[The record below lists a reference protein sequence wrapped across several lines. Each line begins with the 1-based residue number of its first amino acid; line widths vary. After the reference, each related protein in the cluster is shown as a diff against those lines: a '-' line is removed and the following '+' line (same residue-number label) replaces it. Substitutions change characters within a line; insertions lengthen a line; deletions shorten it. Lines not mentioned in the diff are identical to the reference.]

1 MSFSRKVQEQGLT
14 ATDVATALTKRV
26 PFPVRRSPDP
36 APATLQAAERAEG
49 AQQRRAIFQRG
60 GVPPHPATAVPSPV
74 NPPAAPARTVA
85 PSPAPEPSVL
95 PAVAPRATR
104 TPGPTSTVRT
114 NRPGTPAVTPAPGLN
129 AARSVFRR
137 APSHQQ
143 SVDNEREREDQF
155 KRRRDLRDKMGEISI
170 ARTLEEL
177 GGSQREKGKWKV
189 DGTNYI
195 LKGQAWQNT
204 LTQKK
209 GFGSVYLVMDVQN
222 LERDTDAMRW
232 LIEKFGEEFG
242 DDVRADASELN
253 NEKKDFSPPENDP
266 DKIDFVRRY
275 LVRERGLPASLIN
288 GLIEDGK
295 IYSDPKRNCVFI
307 SPAAAEIR
315 STSGPAF
322 KGCCTGSQTDISG
335 FRAMHVAA
343 ASESTVALVEAA
355 IDALSYRALY
365 PGRFTMSTNGSGRF
379 ILQFK
384 VAREALDNGFKVKAA
399 FDGDWAG
406 DHAAQKLFN
415 AFYVRTALS
424 HQLKVDPEII
434 DEWMLNQQITF
445 TIDASPHHAFF
456 NEGWAASKKVYA
468 AEVVIRDGERQQMWY
483 DTGKEAAPTI
493 RVTVERDLHPDL
505 RKGPRDF
512 VVTEKAYQYVTEKLG
527 LMRER
532 PQFTKDWNE
541 EMKRLGSAFTQDY
554 ERCAERGF
562 QNVPALPDYLE
573 VMRSGTYAQ
582 QDALHHPVL
591 ECHTVEEIQALKA
604 ASPAPARRANPVNE
618 PHPEEEAVLADASS
632 EPVAATAAGAPR
644 FRRFTR

>member
-60 GVPPHPATAVPSPV
+60 GAPHPATAVPSPV
-74 NPPAAPARTVA
+74 ITPSAPVRASAPAVPAQEPPAVV
-85 PSPAPEPSVL
+85 PSRPGAAS
-95 PAVAPRATR
+95 PRANAAAA
-104 TPGPTSTVRT
+104 STQ
-114 NRPGTPAVTPAPGLN
+114 GLN

-143 SVDNEREREDQF
+143 SVDHEREREDQY
-155 KRRRDLRDKMGEISI
+155 KRRRALRDKMSEISI
-170 ARTLEEL
+170 VRTLEEL

-204 LTQKK
+204 MTQKK

-232 LIEKFGEEFG
+232 LTEKFGEEFG

-253 NEKKDFSPPENDP
+253 NEKKDFTPPENDP

-288 GLIEDGK
+288 GLIDEGK
-295 IYSDPKRNCVFI
+295 IYADPKRNCVFI

-335 FRAMHVAA
+335 FRAMHVPA

-415 AFYVRTALS
+415 AFYVRTALA
-424 HQLKVDPEII
+424 HQLKVDPEIV
-434 DEWMLNQQITF
+434 DEWMLNQQISF

-456 NEGWAASKKVYA
+456 NEGWAPSKKVYA
-468 AEVVIRDGERQQMWY
+468 SEVVVRNKERQQMWY
-483 DTGKEAAPTI
+483 DTLTEAPPTI
-493 RVTVERDLHPDL
+493 RITVERDLHPDL
-505 RKGPRDF
+505 RKGQRDF
-512 VVTEKAYQYVTEKLG
+512 VVTQKAYQYVTDKLG

-562 QNVPALPDYLE
+562 QNVPALPAYLE
-573 VMRSGTYAQ
+573 VMRSGTYAE

-591 ECHTVEEIQALKA
+591 ECHSREEIAALKA
-604 ASPAPARRANPVNE
+604 ASPASGHQAHANPVNE
-618 PHPEEEAVLADASS
+618 PHPEEETVLADTSS